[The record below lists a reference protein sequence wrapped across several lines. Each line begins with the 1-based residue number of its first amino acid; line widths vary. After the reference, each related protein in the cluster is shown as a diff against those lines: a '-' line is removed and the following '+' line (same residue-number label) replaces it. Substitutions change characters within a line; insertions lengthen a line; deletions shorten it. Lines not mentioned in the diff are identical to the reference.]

1 MLIMSRTPLRVSF
14 FGGGTDY
21 PEYFKAPGRRGAVVG
36 MAIDK
41 YIHIGAL
48 QIDGI
53 QAYRYRVSYSQIE
66 RVDHVADIQHNVVRA
81 VLQQLDWDQPLDIS
95 VMSDM
100 PASTGLG
107 SSSSFTVGF
116 IKLMTRLTQ
125 TTITKFDLARR
136 ATGLEHDVL
145 QERVGV
151 QDQLHAAF
159 GGINRF
165 DFDANGTRIQPV
177 AMTGL
182 CQAALTRSLML
193 IYTGTT
199 RHASATLDEQI
210 ERTKTKKVDREL
222 SDLLAMVDEAM
233 GVLEDEDP
241 DRMLAAF
248 GRMMHEGWLI
258 KKSLSSRI
266 SMPHIDALYDRAMAH
281 GALGGKLCG
290 AGGGGFLLMVVPE
303 HRRADVVEAVSPA
316 KCIDLDIDTE
326 GSTILY
332 SSTQRELGHD
342 RTHPDHRWRRVHREH
357 PGTHAARARA

>member
-36 MAIDK
+36 MAINK
-41 YIHIGAL
+41 YIYLGAL
-48 QIDGI
+48 RIDGI
-53 QAYRYRVSYSQIE
+53 QSYRFRVSYSQIE
-66 RVDHVADIQHNVVRA
+66 RVDAIDEIRHNVVREG
-81 VLQQLDWDQPLDIS
+81 LRQFGWSDPLDIN

-116 IKLMTRLTQ
+116 LRLLAKLTQ
-125 TTITKFDLARR
+125 RTVTKLDLARQ
-136 ATGLEHDVL
+136 AITLEHDVL
-145 QERVGV
+145 KERVGV
-151 QDQLHAAF
+151 QDQLHASF

-165 DFDANGTRIQPV
+165 DFDANGIRIRPV
-177 AMTGL
+177 AMTGEV
-182 CQAALTRSLML
+182 QAALTGSLLL

-199 RHASATLDEQI
+199 RHASETLSEQI
-210 ERTKTKKVDREL
+210 DKTKSGKIEREL
-222 SDLLAMVDEAM
+222 TDLLQMVDEAM
-233 GVLEDEDP
+233 TILEGVSA
-241 DRMLAAF
+241 DRMLTEF
-248 GRMMHEGWLI
+248 GRMVHEGWML

-266 SMPHIDALYDRAMAH
+266 ALPHIDELYERARDF

-290 AGGGGFLLMVVPE
+290 AGGGGFLLMIVPPGK
-303 HRRADVVEAVSPA
+303 RRHVIEGVHPA

-332 SSTQRELGHD
+332 S
-342 RTHPDHRWRRVHREH
+342 
-357 PGTHAARARA
+357 

>member
-21 PEYFKAPGRRGAVVG
+21 PEYFKTLGHRGAVVG
-36 MAIDK
+36 MAINK
-41 YIHIGAL
+41 YVYIGAL
-48 QIDGI
+48 KIDGI

-66 RVDHVADIQHNVVRA
+66 RVDDVHAIQHNVVRA
-81 VLQQLDWDQPLDIS
+81 GLQQYGWEHPLDIS

-116 IKLMTRLTQ
+116 VNLLNRLSKRTVTKL
-125 TTITKFDLARR
+125 DLARQ
-136 ATGLEHDVL
+136 AIALEHDIL

-165 DFDANGTRIQPV
+165 DFDSKGIRIQPL
-177 AMTGL
+177 AMTGV
-182 CQAALTRSLML
+182 CQSALTQSLL
-193 IYTGTT
+193 LLYTGTT
-199 RHASATLDEQI
+199 RHASATLQEQI
-210 ERTKTKKVDREL
+210 AKTKAREIDRQL
-222 SDLLAMVDEAM
+222 SNLLAMVDDAM
-233 GVLEDEDP
+233 AVLEGENP
-241 DRMLAAF
+241 DRLLKDF
-248 GRMMHEGWLI
+248 GRMMHEGWLV

-266 SMPHIDALYDRAMAH
+266 TLPDIDELYDRAMAH

-290 AGGGGFLLMVVPE
+290 AGGGGFLLMVVPQE
-303 HRRADVVEAVSPA
+303 KRKRVIEAVRPA
-316 KCIDLDIDTE
+316 KCIDLGIDTD

-332 SSTQRELGHD
+332 S
-342 RTHPDHRWRRVHREH
+342 
-357 PGTHAARARA
+357 